1 MSTIQL
7 SETLANMKK
16 TVQALVHAY
25 NEWDYEATKATQA
38 EDFTFEARPLSMGRE
53 SLNGE
58 QFKDLFIN
66 FLAPSF
72 KDFKIEAE
80 SIIHDPESL
89 QSVLHGFFNILTPQD
104 HPVRLEVVMLFKFNE
119 TGEKFVKV
127 QEFFDSK
134 VYLESTKAM
143 QAAAKEGE

>member
-1 MSTIQL
+1 MSTIQ
-7 SETLANMKK
+7 SPETLANMKK

-25 NEWDYEATKATQA
+25 NEWNYEATKATQA

-72 KDFKIEAE
+72 KDFKVRAAVFSSAPPHASPRPYQLWHSEWR
-80 SIIHDPESL
+80 
-89 QSVLHGFFNILTPQD
+89 VLDNHKRHKTLLALVSCN
-104 HPVRLEVVMLFKFNE
+104 VVTRKPTF
-119 TGEKFVKV
+119 
-127 QEFFDSK
+127 
-134 VYLESTKAM
+134 
-143 QAAAKEGE
+143 

>member
-1 MSTIQL
+1 MSDQES
-7 SETLANMKK
+7 SERLANMKK
-16 TVQALVHAY
+16 TLQALVHAY
-25 NEWDYEATKATQA
+25 NEWNYEATKATQA
-38 EDFTFEARPLSMGRE
+38 EDFTFETRPLSMGRE
-53 SLNGE
+53 PLNGE

-89 QSVLHGFFNILTPQD
+89 QSVLHGFFNILTPKD

-143 QAAAKEGE
+143 QAAAKGEE